1 MKKMVCWPVVLIG
14 VLSLGSTEKV
24 LAKRQWFG
32 KHGIVQKAIN
42 QWTST
47 EGLPYGRPSL
57 EQGAVVKGNTLDE
70 IIPVKPEVLVMW
82 AFYNTLW
89 FLGLIL
95 ILMVVVGFWI
105 ARMRSQLLQHQNLH
119 IQQKV
124 EEKTAELVAKTEAA
138 LEQTHKIEQAERYRT
153 KLFVDI
159 NHELRTPL
167 TLINWSIKA
176 LSQDEQLSAAGR
188 AQMHNIKNNIEQ
200 LRLLSTKIIQLAQ
213 QEESMLLNEQ
223 IIDFKDFIQFSSLS
237 FHTLAANKNIEFKL
251 NMELGE
257 MAQKP
262 MLLDENKLQKILN
275 NLISNALEYCRT
287 GNAINLN
294 VQIENYSL
302 HIEVVDMGLSIADE
316 ELKTIVQWYHQAK
329 NSKET
334 NALEFGIGL
343 AITQELVEAMGGIL
357 ELSGKVGE
365 STKAYLVVPYKVVEK
380 KAIEAHTN
388 AEAEKVEEELR
399 LEATVYLEG
408 SKILLVEDIAEV
420 RQYVHSFLSPYYEI
434 VEAQDG
440 VEALERLKEGRFDL
454 IISDVMMPRMN
465 GFELLQNVRQDKSIQ
480 MIPFLILTVRAESQD
495 LMRALRLGVD
505 RYLTKP
511 FGREE
516 LLARV
521 HNLLIN
527 QQLRR
532 NSLPSTTADR
542 ALEQVEAAKSISYM
556 NQWWQELEALVNEH
570 LASSKLKINDL
581 AYQLAV
587 SERTLRDR
595 IREQTGLSPK
605 QYLLEIRLAKAKLLL
620 ENKVFAS
627 VAEVSYAVGIK
638 TPSYFAKLYK
648 KRYGKSPSEY

>member
-1 MKKMVCWPVVLIG
+1 MKKMVCWPVVLSW
-14 VLSLGSTEKV
+14 VLSLGNTEKV
-24 LAKRQWFG
+24 LAQQQWFW
-32 KHGIVQKAIN
+32 KHGAVQIVVN
-42 QWTST
+42 QWTSNET
-47 EGLPYGRPSL
+47 LPHGRTSL
-57 EQGAVVKGNTLDE
+57 EHGTVIKGNILDE
-70 IIPVKPEVLVMW
+70 IKPLKLEVLVMW
-82 AFYNTLW
+82 AFYKPLW
-89 FLGLIL
+89 FLGLMLIL
-95 ILMVVVGFWI
+95 IVVVGFWI
-105 ARMRSQLLQHQNLH
+105 ARMRSLLLQHQNLH

-124 EEKTAELVAKTEAA
+124 EEKTAELVAKTETVMQQA
-138 LEQTHKIEQAERYRT
+138 HKIEQVERYRT

-176 LSQDEQLSAAGR
+176 LSQDEQLSTTGR
-188 AQMHNIKNNIEQ
+188 EQMDNIKNNIEQ
-200 LRLLSTKIIQLAQ
+200 LILLANEIIQLAR
-213 QEESMLLNEQ
+213 QEESTLLNEQ
-223 IIDFKDFIQFSSLS
+223 IIDFKDFIQSASLS
-237 FHTLAANKNIEFKL
+237 FHTWAANKNIEYKL

-262 MLLDENKLQKILN
+262 MLLDESKLQKILN
-275 NLISNALEYCRT
+275 NLITNALKYCRD
-287 GNAINLN
+287 GNAVNLN
-294 VQIENYSL
+294 VQIKNYSL
-302 HIEVVDMGLSIADE
+302 HIEVIDTGLSIANE
-316 ELKTIVQWYHQAK
+316 ELENIGQWYSQAK

-334 NALEFGIGL
+334 NALGFGIGL

-365 STKAYLVVPYKVVEK
+365 GTKAYLVVPYKVVEK

-420 RQYVHSFLSPYYEI
+420 RQYLHSFLSPYYEI

-454 IISDVMMPRMN
+454 IISDVMMPKMN
-465 GFELLQNVRQDKSIQ
+465 GFELLQNVRQNKSMQ

-495 LMRALRLGVD
+495 QMRALRLGVD

-511 FGREE
+511 FERVE

-532 NSLPSTTADR
+532 NSPPNTTVDG
-542 ALEQVEAAKSISYM
+542 ALEQVEAAKSINRV
-556 NQWWQELEALVNEH
+556 NQWWQKLEALVNEH
-570 LASSKLKINDL
+570 LTSSELKITDL
-581 AYQLAV
+581 AYQMAV

-595 IREQTGLSPK
+595 IREHTGWSPK
-605 QYLLEIRLAKAKLLL
+605 QYLLEVRLAKAKLLL

-638 TPSYFAKLYK
+638 TPSYFARLYK